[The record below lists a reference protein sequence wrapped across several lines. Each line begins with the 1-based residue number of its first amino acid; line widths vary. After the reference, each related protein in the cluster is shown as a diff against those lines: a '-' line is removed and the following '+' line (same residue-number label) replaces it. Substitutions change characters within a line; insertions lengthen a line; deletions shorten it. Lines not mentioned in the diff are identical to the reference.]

1 MKKDYKDYLKIFL
14 VFVLVIMI
22 RVFVLDVITVEG
34 MSMYPT
40 LNEYNDKVILEKYKQ
55 FTDDYDRGDIV
66 VIKMDDRN
74 IIKRVIGLSNETI
87 EIKNSNVYIN
97 GELLKEPYLD
107 NSVKTY
113 PDMTIKIP
121 SDSIFVMGDNRQNS
135 LDSRSI
141 GAVKIDDVIGKSI
154 YRFNLKKMIF
164 NDFKALSNK

>member
-22 RVFVLDVITVEG
+22 RVFVIDVITVEG
-34 MSMYPT
+34 ISMYPT
-40 LNEYNDKVILEKYKQ
+40 LNEYHDKVILEKYKQ

-66 VIKMDDRN
+66 VVKLENRN
-74 IIKRVIGLSNETI
+74 IIKRVIGLPNETI
-87 EIKNSNVYIN
+87 KIKNSDVYIN
-97 GELLKEPYLD
+97 GELLEEPYLD
-107 NSVKTY
+107 DSVKTY

-121 SDSIFVMGDNRQNS
+121 SDSIFVMGDNRENS

-141 GAVKIDDVIGKSI
+141 GAIKIDDIMGKSV

-164 NDFKALSNK
+164 NDLN

>member
-40 LNEYNDKVILEKYKQ
+40 LNEHNDKVILEKYKQ

-66 VIKMDDRN
+66 VIKIDDRS
-74 IIKRVIGLSNETI
+74 IIKRVIGLPNETI

-107 NSVKTY
+107 DSVKTY

-135 LDSRSI
+135 SDSRSI
-141 GAVKIDDVIGKSI
+141 GAVKIDGMS
-154 YRFNLKKMIF
+154 
-164 NDFKALSNK
+164 S